1 MDIHAPAALL
11 GGLSPAEFVRR
22 HWQRRP
28 LLVRQAIPGVKPPL
42 HRRGLF
48 ALAQQDDVPSRLVL
62 RDPVIAAKRAA
73 DRATDRAAAPAS
85 DTAAAWRLQHGPFA
99 RRDLP
104 PLAQPGWTLLVQ
116 ELDLHVP
123 AARVLLD
130 RFRFLP
136 DARLDDLMASYA
148 TDGGGVG
155 PHSDSYDVFLLQVAG
170 RRRWRVGRVRDATL
184 VDGAPL
190 KLLARFEPQHEY
202 LLEPGDMLYVPP
214 RWGHDGIA
222 QGECITCSI
231 GYRAPARIGLG
242 IDLLHRIAEAAEPPE
257 DDALYRD
264 AGTAATDT
272 PGAIPPALQAFAA
285 DAMARLLAQP
295 HALAQAL
302 GERLSEPASNV
313 VFDRGRALRR
323 GGALHLDHRTR
334 MLYDRLHVYI
344 NGEALRAGG
353 HDAKLM
359 RELADRRRLDAHRVS
374 QASPAAREWLAQ
386 WAQQGWLHAGR
397 AEGDES
403 DG

>member
-1 MDIHAPAALL
+1 MDIDAPTGLL
-11 GGLSPAEFVRR
+11 GGLSPAEFARR

-42 HRRGLF
+42 DRRRLL
-48 ALAQQDDVPSRLVL
+48 ALSRCDDVPSRLVM
-62 RDPVIAAKRAA
+62 RDP
-73 DRATDRAAAPAS
+73 AAAGG
-85 DTAAAWRLQHGPFA
+85 AAAWRLQHGPFPS
-99 RRDLP
+99 RGLP
-104 PLAQPGWTLLVQ
+104 PITQPGWTLLVQ

-123 AARVLLD
+123 AARALLD

-170 RRRWRVGRVRDATL
+170 RRRWRVGRVRDAAL
-184 VDGAPL
+184 VADAPL
-190 KLLARFEPQHEY
+190 KLLARFEPQHEW

-214 RWGHDGIA
+214 RWGHEGIA

-242 IDLLHRIAEAAEPPE
+242 IDLLHRMADAAEPPD

-272 PGAIPPALQAFAA
+272 PGAIPPGLQAFAA
-285 DAMARLLAQP
+285 DAVARLLADP
-295 HALAQAL
+295 HALARAL
-302 GERLSEPASNV
+302 GERLSEPARNV
-313 VFDRGRALRR
+313 TFDRAGALPAAS
-323 GGALHLDHRTR
+323 ALHLDRRTR
-334 MLYDRLHVYI
+334 MVYDRLHVFI
-344 NGEALRAGG
+344 NGEALRASGR
-353 HDAKLM
+353 DAKLM
-359 RELADRRRLDAHRVS
+359 RELADRRRLDARSVAK
-374 QASPAAREWLAQ
+374 ASPAARESLAQ
-386 WAQQGWLHAGR
+386 WAQDGWLHAVR
-397 AEGDES
+397 GDET